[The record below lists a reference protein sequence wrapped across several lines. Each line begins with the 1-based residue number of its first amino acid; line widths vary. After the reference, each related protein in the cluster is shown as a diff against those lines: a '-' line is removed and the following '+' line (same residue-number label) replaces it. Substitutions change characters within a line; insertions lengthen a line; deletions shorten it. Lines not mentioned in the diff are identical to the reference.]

1 MCIFEEKYMDTV
13 LPVIIHKGGFGAIH
27 QSEGIFGGLV
37 PLDGIDPVGAVVV
50 AGDDDAAK
58 EFFSAF
64 VLEVFLAPFVQ
75 HVPDKQWRSLF
86 LSCMTRV
93 PLLRL
98 IKYLQ
103 VL

>member
-13 LPVIIHKGGFGAIH
+13 LPVIIHKGGFSAIH

-64 VLEVFLAPFVQ
+64 ILEVFLAPFVQ

-86 LSCMTRV
+86 LS
-93 PLLRL
+93 
-98 IKYLQ
+98 
-103 VL
+103 